1 MDDVL
6 YEVRAGVARL
16 TLNREA
22 SRNALSPAA
31 IAAVGAHLD
40 AAEADPDVRAVCL
53 TGAGDKVFCSGAD
66 LGSAFAGGSG
76 EAVPGPVAYARLL
89 RRMLAFPKPLV
100 ARVNGHCLAGGLGLV
115 LACDL
120 AYAREDVRFGTP
132 EVKVGLFPMM
142 VAPLMLRSVPRKRAL
157 ELMLTAEPIDGRE
170 AAAIGLVTRA
180 VPAAGLDATVDKAL
194 AAVCANAPVA
204 IRMGREAIGAVDGR
218 PAAEVLETLAGRLAD
233 LLATEDA
240 AEGLAAFLEKR
251 APQWKGR

>member
-1 MDDVL
+1 MGEVR
-6 YEVRAGVARL
+6 YEVRGAAAHL
-16 TLNREA
+16 TIDREK
-22 SRNALSPAA
+22 SRNALSPGA
-31 IAAVGAHLD
+31 IEELMRHLD
-40 AAEADPDVRAVCL
+40 AAEADADVRAVCL

-66 LGSAFAGGSG
+66 LGSAFSG
-76 EAVPGPVAYARLL
+76 DEGVPGPVAYARLL
-89 RRMLAFPKPLV
+89 RRMLTFPKPLV

-142 VAPLMLRSVPRKRAL
+142 VAPLLLRSVPRKRAM
-157 ELMLTAEPIDGRE
+157 ELVLTAEPVDGRE

-180 VPAAGLDATVDKAL
+180 VPPGDLDATVDKAL

-218 PAAEVLETLAGRLAD
+218 PAAEVLESLAGRLAD
-233 LLATEDA
+233 LLATGDA